1 MPLEIPSKQTLFFLF
16 FFLMQWALSLTIRNL
31 KLPVFSLEGFHG
43 SGKPDGAFKSIL
55 LGVDDDEEVKEVYS
69 PSMELQSI
77 SCLLQESIN
86 AIRSPLESV
95 VTTDTFLDVEGKGKE
110 NFEEQY
116 MLFLAGVQRMEIYVC
131 NYLKVTL
138 LFAYQTD
145 LLIVYHSF
153 FS

>member
-1 MPLEIPSKQTLFFLF
+1 M
-16 FFLMQWALSLTIRNL
+16 
-31 KLPVFSLEGFHG
+31 EGFYE

-77 SCLLQESIN
+77 SCLLQENIN

-116 MLFLAGVQRMEIYVC
+116 MLFLAGVQRMEIYVS